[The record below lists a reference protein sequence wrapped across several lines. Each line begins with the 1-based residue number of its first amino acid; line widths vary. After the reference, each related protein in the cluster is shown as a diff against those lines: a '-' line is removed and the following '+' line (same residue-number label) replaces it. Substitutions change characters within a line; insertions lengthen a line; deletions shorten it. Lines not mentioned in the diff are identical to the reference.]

1 MRARKRTRKP
11 HKVCTFGAEISQKP
25 DLQEISSPDSCHIG
39 QRVPTII
46 TSGIR
51 FSCSRNEKR
60 AHKPVHYL
68 GTVTD
73 EKTQDIRNSLQ
84 STKNP
89 SYILVDPST
98 ISAKNGYEFPHLM
111 VLHSIYMSV
120 ALHQLPGRIRY
131 AELLVLNR
139 AIDPKRKKVIETLSR
154 LKLAQIFDPA
164 FDEMLITSNIAEG
177 DKPSLVP
184 LMRT

>member
-1 MRARKRTRKP
+1 
-11 HKVCTFGAEISQKP
+11 
-25 DLQEISSPDSCHIG
+25 
-39 QRVPTII
+39 
-46 TSGIR
+46 
-51 FSCSRNEKR
+51 
-60 AHKPVHYL
+60 VHYL

-111 VLHSIYMSV
+111 VLHSIHISV
-120 ALHQLPGRIRY
+120 ALHQLPGGIRY

-139 AIDPKRKKVIETLSR
+139 AVDPKRKAGLFEWACTTECPACSMQIVLQNHSR
-154 LKLAQIFDPA
+154 
-164 FDEMLITSNIAEG
+164 
-177 DKPSLVP
+177 
-184 LMRT
+184 

>member
-1 MRARKRTRKP
+1 
-11 HKVCTFGAEISQKP
+11 
-25 DLQEISSPDSCHIG
+25 
-39 QRVPTII
+39 
-46 TSGIR
+46 
-51 FSCSRNEKR
+51 
-60 AHKPVHYL
+60 VHYL

-177 DKPSLVP
+177 DKPSQIKAFRVRLVP
-184 LMRT
+184 RPKSLS